1 MTILRHILLLILLL
15 LYGGCRKMLE
25 TPVDPVTGGETVYAS
40 DAAAAAVLTGL
51 YYKMSEGGPATG
63 EWGLSYICGLSADEF
78 TLHKEGERALA
89 FYKNEADP
97 TDMLIWTLFYQYIR
111 YANTAIEGLTAS
123 TKLTPSVKQ
132 QLLGEARFVRA
143 FCYFYLV
150 NLFGDVPLQVVSDY
164 KQNSKKPR
172 TPSDQVYQQ
181 IITDLQEAKQ
191 LLNPAYLEANVQNTT
206 TERVRPNKWAA
217 TALLARVYLFREKW
231 AEAETNASAVIEQQA
246 LYDTVS
252 VQHVF
257 ARNNKES
264 IWQLQPVVKNYPLE
278 ADIFAAQQLVSA
290 SPFLLSAFEES
301 DRRRQAWLS
310 SGTVLYP
317 SKYHSMPAGAVMTQY
332 LVVLRLTEQ
341 YLIRAEARAQLG
353 NQDGAMAD
361 LNLVRSRAGLEPINT
376 NSRPKL
382 VTAIFRE
389 RQTEFFAE
397 WGHRWLDL
405 KRSKNVNAVMAAA
418 GPQKGGAW
426 KAYKQWY
433 PLLASDLVLNPNLKQ
448 NEGY

>member
-1 MTILRHILLLILLL
+1 
-15 LYGGCRKMLE
+15 MLE

-40 DAAAAAVLTGL
+40 DVTAAAVLTGL
-51 YYKMSEGGPATG
+51 YYRMSEGGPATG

-78 TLHKEGERALA
+78 TLRNEDERALA

-97 TDMLIWTLFYQYIR
+97 TDMLIWTLFYQYIL

-181 IITDLQEAKQ
+181 IITDLQEAK
-191 LLNPAYLEANVQNTT
+191 LLLSPAYLEANVQTTT

-231 AEAETNASAVIEQQA
+231 EEAEVAANAVIEQKT

-252 VQHVF
+252 VQDVF
-257 ARNNKES
+257 ARNNKEA

-278 ADIFAAQQLVSA
+278 ADIFVVQQAVSA
-290 SPFLLSAFEES
+290 SSFLLSAFEEE
-301 DRRRQAWLS
+301 DKRKQAWLS
-310 SGTVLYP
+310 SGAIRYP
-317 SKYHSMPAGAVMTQY
+317 FKYHATSTGGIMTQY

-341 YLIRAEARAQLG
+341 YLVRAEARAQLG
-353 NQDGAMAD
+353 KQEEAMTD

-382 VTAIFRE
+382 VTAIFKE

-405 KRSKNVNAVMAAA
+405 KRSKNVNAVMATA
-418 GPQKGGAW
+418 GPQKGGVW